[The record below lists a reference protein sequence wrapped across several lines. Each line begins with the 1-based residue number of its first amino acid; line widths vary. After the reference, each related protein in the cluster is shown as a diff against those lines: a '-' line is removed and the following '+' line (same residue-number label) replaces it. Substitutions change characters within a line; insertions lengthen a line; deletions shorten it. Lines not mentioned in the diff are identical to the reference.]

1 IELDYIKIEKIENK
15 RIRAH
20 AGTYDLYAIVEGIFT
35 ILQKGQETLRKEF
48 EATSQRGLF
57 KGEEWPNVADKLKE
71 LDEFVGQTW
80 CKEGYVEKTEDLDTI
95 ERINAQRAKETERYL
110 EELEKVRTGII
121 DITRDMESRG
131 LAVNEMQAIVIRLVD
146 VMNKIE
152 FSFTQKE
159 AVAIFVGLY
168 DSFGRFV
175 EEKINSVGVDDETK
189 IALGNFLVVYQQEL
203 AYLGVALIGQ
213 VGEEFDENKHQS
225 VEETSLGTVKKV
237 QSSGFSLN
245 GTIVKKA
252 KVELV

>member
-1 IELDYIKIEKIENK
+1 M
-15 RIRAH
+15 
-20 AGTYDLYAIVEGIFT
+20 
-35 ILQKGQETLRKEF
+35 
-48 EATSQRGLF
+48 
-57 KGEEWPNVADKLKE
+57 
-71 LDEFVGQTW
+71 
-80 CKEGYVEKTEDLDTI
+80 EKTEDLDTI